1 VNPIWLRGLVAP
13 ALVIGLALA
22 AGLTDGV
29 IAALAVA
36 AVGALAII
44 VWHLLQL
51 DALARWASGPIEA
64 PVPEGRGTWA
74 LAYAALYH
82 RVRLRSARQRDLRL
96 ALDRFVSGAR
106 ALPEGVV
113 VLNTNDRIQWANPR
127 AEAHLGLD
135 LKHDSGAP
143 IVNIVRHP
151 AFVQYLAAGDFSEPV
166 IIQST
171 RESALTLS
179 MQIVPF
185 GVEEKLLMSRD
196 ITRLEAVAR
205 VRRDFIANVSHELK
219 TPLTVLAGFI
229 ETLTDVEMDE
239 RQRQRCLALM
249 REQSNSMQRLVE
261 DLLTLSALESEQ
273 SPVNETEFAVV
284 PLLLAVSSDAKAL
297 SGGRHEVTLT
307 IRDAATLLGS
317 REELASAFG
326 NLVSNAVRYT
336 PEGGRIA
343 LEWQI
348 SADGGEFTVADSG
361 IGIASED
368 VPRLTER
375 FYRVDRSRSRAT
387 GGTGLGLAIVKH
399 VLIRH
404 QGELI
409 IESEAGKGSSFTVR
423 LPLDRV
429 RFVADDAN
437 ADTAAPDGAH
447 ADTNVPNRGQRRL
460 SYPQLPSVTNTSSPH
475 GTESSGPLAKPP

>member
-1 VNPIWLRGLVAP
+1 MNLIWLRGLAAP
-13 ALVIGLALA
+13 AMIMVLALA
-22 AGLTDGV
+22 VGLIDGAT
-29 IAALAVA
+29 AALTVV

-51 DALARWASGPIEA
+51 DALARWASGPIEV

-82 RVRLRSARQRDLRL
+82 RVRLLSARQRHLRL

-113 VLNTNDRIQWANPR
+113 VLDADDRIEWANPR

-143 IVNIVRHP
+143 IFNLVRHP
-151 AFVQYLAAGDFSEPV
+151 AFVQYLAVGDFSEPV

-179 MQIVPF
+179 LQIVPF

-239 RQRQRCLALM
+239 RQRQRCLAVM
-249 REQSNSMQRLVE
+249 REQANSMQRLVE

-273 SPVNETEFAVV
+273 LVNEGEFAVV

-307 IRDAATLLGS
+307 IRDAATMLGS
-317 REELASAFG
+317 REELASAFA

-343 LEWQI
+343 LEWRVTE
-348 SADGGEFTVADSG
+348 DGGEFTVADSG
-361 IGIASED
+361 IGIAAEH

-409 IESEAGKGSSFTVR
+409 IDSEAARGSSFTVR
-423 LPLDRV
+423 LPRQRV
-429 RFVADDAN
+429 SFVADGVS
-437 ADTAAPDGAH
+437 ADTAGPDGAP
-447 ADTNVPNRGQRRL
+447 ADTKASEPR
-460 SYPQLPSVTNTSSPH
+460 ST
-475 GTESSGPLAKPP
+475 AA

>member
-13 ALVIGLALA
+13 ALVMVFALA
-22 AGLTDGV
+22 AGLIEGAT
-29 IAALAVA
+29 AALAVI

-44 VWHLLQL
+44 AWHLWQL
-51 DALARWASGPIEA
+51 AALARWASGPVEIA
-64 PVPEGRGTWA
+64 VPEGRGTWS

-113 VLNTNDRIQWANPR
+113 VLDANDRIQWANAR
-127 AEAHLGLD
+127 AETHLGLE

-143 IVNIVRHP
+143 IVNFVRQP
-151 AFVQYLAAGDFSEPV
+151 MFVRYLAVGDFSEPV

-179 MQIVPF
+179 LQIVPF

-205 VRRDFIANVSHELK
+205 IRRDFIANVSHELK

-229 ETLTDVEMDE
+229 ETLSEVEMDE

-273 SPVNETEFAVV
+273 SPVNESEFAIV

-297 SGGRHEVTLT
+297 SGGRHEITLT

-326 NLVSNAVRYT
+326 NLVSNSVRYT
-336 PEGGRIA
+336 PDGGRIA
-343 LEWQI
+343 LEWRVTG
-348 SADGGEFTVADSG
+348 DGGEFTVADSG
-361 IGIASED
+361 IGIASEHL
-368 VPRLTER
+368 PRLTER

-409 IESEAGKGSSFTVR
+409 IDSEAGRGSSFTVR
-423 LPLDRV
+423 LPLLRI
-429 RFVADDAN
+429 RIVADGAT
-437 ADTAAPDGAH
+437 ADTAPQDGAH
-447 ADTNVPNRGQRRL
+447 AGASAPEPGST
-460 SYPQLPSVTNTSSPH
+460 TS
-475 GTESSGPLAKPP
+475 

>member
-1 VNPIWLRGLVAP
+1 MNPIWLRGLVSP

-113 VLNTNDRIQWANPR
+113 VLNANDRIQWANPR

-143 IVNIVRHP
+143 IVNLVRHP

-447 ADTNVPNRGQRRL
+447 ADTNVPNRGQ
-460 SYPQLPSVTNTSSPH
+460 
-475 GTESSGPLAKPP
+475 